1 MPHMSHPSTRRYR
14 RFGLPMG
21 AAGLVALA
29 LLVMANS
36 PFGAQPAG
44 IGASTCPVLDL
55 GNPPPGAQVSGNL
68 IVTGVAF
75 SPIGSGIA
83 HVDFFLGPRDAG
95 GQIIGT
101 TMPSPDTNVFQ
112 TTLALPDVDRGDNL
126 VVYAYA
132 NGGATTT
139 LMQPITIGSPPKTT
153 GTGTPTPIP
162 SSITTKTG
170 CPTVS
175 GGVAG
180 RTTAPVVSVRQ
191 AQGPRLVVGNPN
203 AYDTIPHGT
212 YVSYGI
218 AVDPLA
224 TNGAGVDAVTYFLG
238 NRDTGGVRLGG
249 VTPSPDGTYTVS
261 LDVPENVTGGA
272 LLYVYAVSGVTGRE
286 TVVSI
291 PVNVQLPP
299 KATRVP
305 TAVPQ

>member
-1 MPHMSHPSTRRYR
+1 
-14 RFGLPMG
+14 MG

-29 LLVMANS
+29 LLVMANA
-36 PFGAQPAG
+36 PVGAQPAG
-44 IGASTCPVLDL
+44 VGASTCPVLEL
-55 GNPPPGAQVSGNL
+55 GNPGPGAQVSGNL
-68 IVTGVAF
+68 VVSGLAF
-75 SPIGSGIA
+75 SPVNAGIA
-83 HVDFFLGPRDAG
+83 HVDFFLGQREAG

-101 TMPSPDTNVFQ
+101 TMPDPDSHVFQ
-112 TTLALPDVDRGDNL
+112 TTLKLPDIDRGDNL

-170 CPTVS
+170 CPTTNLAASRGAVT
-175 GGVAG
+175 GI
-180 RTTAPVVSVRQ
+180 TTAPVVSVRP

-212 YVSYGI
+212 YLSYGI

-224 TNGAGVDAVTYFLG
+224 SNGAGVDAVNFFLG

-249 VTPSPDGTYTVS
+249 VTPNPDGTYIAS
-261 LDVPENVTGGA
+261 LNVPDNTTGGNV
-272 LLYVYAVSGVTGRE
+272 LFVYAISGVTSLE
-286 TVVSI
+286 TVVAI
-291 PVNVQLPP
+291 PVNVGVPP
-299 KATRVP
+299 KATRIP